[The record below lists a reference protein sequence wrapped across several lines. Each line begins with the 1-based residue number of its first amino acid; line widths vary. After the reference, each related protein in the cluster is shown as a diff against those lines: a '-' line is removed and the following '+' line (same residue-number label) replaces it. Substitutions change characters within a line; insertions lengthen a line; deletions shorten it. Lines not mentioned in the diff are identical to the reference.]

1 MSDRGQKRV
10 AILYGVLLI
19 AAWIYLDV
27 ARRKW
32 LYYRPYN
39 HYADCESYFAAG
51 FAFVLA
57 ALMYFSTEK
66 GSRELWLSLM
76 TLVLGTFVLYGFF
89 WLTRIS
95 ITLVP

>member
-1 MSDRGQKRV
+1 MSDKGQKKV

-39 HYADCESYFAAG
+39 HYADCEGYFAIG
-51 FAFVLA
+51 FAFTLA
-57 ALMYFSTEK
+57 ALMYFSDEK
-66 GSRELWLSLM
+66 GSRDIELPLM
-76 TLVLGTFVLYGFF
+76 TLFFGTFILYGFF